1 MKSHACIW
9 GKMNSMTHLKT
20 IPRRIEFACF
30 LWRLAVSFVFGPC
43 GKKHGTPWGI
53 HFGTLTKPRQMIYS
67 RYPLCLK
74 EWNIE
79 ETRCSMLGPLHAQ
92 DVWSNNTHV
101 FPGIFR
107 YPLPLSL
114 YLEGFGMKDRTN
126 CGIHFGSTTHP
137 RCLMEKIH
145 MSSLEAFGILSLC
158 LWGVGMKYRF
168 NKPRELCW
176 LATRTHASPHG
187 LLQRLQ
193 GSQIAASTWSI
204 DGLRTPTEL
213 VDPLA
218 EILYYYIYFSSG

>member
-1 MKSHACIW
+1 MDHY
-9 GKMNSMTHLKT
+9 T
-20 IPRRIEFACF
+20 PRCLIKQYTC
-30 LWRLAVSFVFGPC
+30 LPWKLSVSF
-43 GKKHGTPWGI
+43 
-53 HFGTLTKPRQMIYS
+53 
-67 RYPLCLK
+67 
-74 EWNIE
+74 
-79 ETRCSMLGPLHAQ
+79 A
-92 DVWSNNTHV
+92 
-101 FPGIFR
+101 
-107 YPLPLSL
+107 LSL

-176 LATRTHASPHG
+176 LATRKHASPHG

-213 VDPLA
+213 VDPWLK
-218 EILYYYIYFSSG
+218 YYIIISTFLVAKEACVISTHSTAPISI

>member
-1 MKSHACIW
+1 
-9 GKMNSMTHLKT
+9 
-20 IPRRIEFACF
+20 
-30 LWRLAVSFVFGPC
+30 
-43 GKKHGTPWGI
+43 
-53 HFGTLTKPRQMIYS
+53 
-67 RYPLCLK
+67 
-74 EWNIE
+74 
-79 ETRCSMLGPLHAQ
+79 
-92 DVWSNNTHV
+92 
-101 FPGIFR
+101 
-107 YPLPLSL
+107 
-114 YLEGFGMKDRTN
+114 
-126 CGIHFGSTTHP
+126 
-137 RCLMEKIH
+137 MEKIH